1 VVKQKAKEI
10 TAEKQKEV
18 RELEKQRLA
27 AEKAQKAADKAKKQA
42 VLAEAKQMDD
52 WDLTGRWEVECDDL
66 ASYSSE
72 QSSKLIMNIW
82 RDHFDPT
89 NPRGTNTRLGHTYDS
104 EEDDELYKDE
114 DHETD
119 YDDYSDMEVDR

>member
-1 VVKQKAKEI
+1 VKEKAKEI
-10 TAEKQKEV
+10 TAEKQKEI

-66 ASYSSE
+66 AGYSSG
-72 QSSKLIMNIW
+72 QPSKLIMNIW
-82 RDHFDPT
+82 RDHFDPA
-89 NPRGTNTRLGHTYDS
+89 NPRGTNARLGHAYDI
-104 EEDDELYKDE
+104 EEDDEFDE
-114 DHETD
+114 DEDRETD
-119 YDDYSDMEVDR
+119 YDDYSDMEVGR